1 MFQSLQP
8 GEHKIIL
15 STNIAETSVTIDDVA
30 VVIDSGRLKEKV
42 YDPHVKLAY
51 LKASW
56 ISQGKSHPH
65 PHTAPHPTPHPA
77 PHSHPDSDLPHSCEV
92 ISCLFNTL
100 LLSSPVVISTM

>member
-1 MFQSLQP
+1 M
-8 GEHKIIL
+8 
-15 STNIAETSVTIDDVA
+15 TIDDVA

-56 ISQGKSHPH
+56 ISQGWSHPH
-65 PHTAPHPTPHPA
+65 PHTAPHPDPHPDPD
-77 PHSHPDSDLPHSCEV
+77 PHSTPPPDPHAHPDSDLPHSSEV
-92 ISCLFNTL
+92 ISCLYSTL